1 MPFRACRSDA
11 MTKDRTD
18 KPLPERPNGMRQLLA
33 VLFPLWALLPA
44 SAQAYD
50 CVIDPS
56 VVVRIGSPVPGLLKE
71 VLIAR
76 GDHVSENQIIARLHS
91 DTEQATV
98 ELMSEQAASTSEI
111 EAQKAR
117 LDLARNRMKR
127 AEALLARN
135 VTSTDK
141 LEEAVAE
148 MEVIQKE
155 LATAETRKRSAELE
169 LQRAQTVLEQRTI
182 RSPIS
187 GVVLERSLFNGEYL
201 DQDGKLAT
209 IAKLDP
215 LFVEAFIPV
224 SEFGKLQVGM
234 EAQVVPNAPIQGRF
248 AGKIKVI
255 DQVFDA
261 ASGTFGLR
269 IELPNPD
276 NYIPAGHRCTVTFD
290 DGVEGLE

>member
-1 MPFRACRSDA
+1 MTSDA
-11 MTKDRTD
+11 MSEDGMV
-18 KPLPERPNGMRQLLA
+18 KPLADRRAKARQMLA
-33 VLFPLWALLPA
+33 VLFPLCSIAPA
-44 SAQAYD
+44 SAQAFD

-76 GDHVSENQIIARLHS
+76 GDQVNENQIIARLHS
-91 DTEQATV
+91 DAEQATV
-98 ELMSEQAASTSEI
+98 SLMSEQAASTSEI

-169 LQRAQTVLEQRTI
+169 LQRAQTVVEQRTI

-224 SEFGKLQVGM
+224 SEFGKLHVGM
-234 EAQVVPNAPIQGRF
+234 DAQVVPNAPIQGRF
-248 AGKIKVI
+248 TGKIKVV

-269 IELPNPD
+269 IELPNP
-276 NYIPAGHRCTVTFD
+276 NNHIPAGHRCSVTFD
-290 DGVEGLE
+290 DRADDLE

>member
-1 MPFRACRSDA
+1 
-11 MTKDRTD
+11 MTKDKTD
-18 KPLPERPNGMRQLLA
+18 EQRPERRSRAGRMLA
-33 VLFPLWALLPA
+33 ALASLCAALPP
-44 SAQAYD
+44 SAQAFD

-56 VVVRIGSPVPGLLKE
+56 VVVRVGSPVPGLLKE

-76 GDHVSENQIIARLHS
+76 GDHVTENQVIARLHA

-98 ELMSEQAASTSEI
+98 ALMSEQAASTSEI

-117 LDLARNRMKR
+117 LDLARSRMKR
-127 AEALLARN
+127 TEALLARN
-135 VTSTDK
+135 VASTDK
-141 LEEAVAE
+141 LEETFAE
-148 MEVIQKE
+148 MEVIRKE

-169 LQRAQTVLEQRTI
+169 LRRAQTVLEQRTI

-187 GVVLERSLFNGEYL
+187 GVVLERSLFDGEYL

-215 LFVEAFIPV
+215 LYVEAFMPV
-224 SEFGKLQVGM
+224 SEFGKLRVGM
-234 EAQVVPNAPIQGRF
+234 NAQVLPKAPIKGSF
-248 AGKIKVI
+248 TGKIKVI
-255 DQVFDA
+255 DQVLDA

-276 NYIPAGHRCTVTFD
+276 NYIPAGHRCTVSF
-290 DGVEGLE
+290 EGDAANLE

>member
-1 MPFRACRSDA
+1 MTIDA
-11 MTKDRTD
+11 MTKGRIVARRT
-18 KPLPERPNGMRQLLA
+18 KVRQKLAALL
-33 VLFPLWALLPA
+33 VPCALLPV
-44 SAQAYD
+44 SAQAFD

-56 VVVRIGSPVPGLLKE
+56 IVVRVGSPVPGLLKE

-76 GDHVSENQIIARLHS
+76 GDRVKENQVIARLHS

-117 LDLARNRMKR
+117 LELARNRMKR

-224 SEFGKLQVGM
+224 SAFGKMHVGM
-234 EAQVVPNAPIQGRF
+234 DAQVVPNAPIQGSF
-248 AGKIKVI
+248 IGKIKVI
-255 DQVFDA
+255 DQVLDA

-269 IELPNPD
+269 IELPNPG
-276 NYIPAGHRCTVTFD
+276 NSIPAGHRCTVTFE
-290 DGVEGLE
+290 GVAPDLE

>member
-1 MPFRACRSDA
+1 MPAV
-11 MTKDRTD
+11 
-18 KPLPERPNGMRQLLA
+18 LLA
-33 VLFPLWALLPA
+33 LCALVPA
-44 SAQAYD
+44 SAQAFD

-56 VVVRIGSPVPGLLKE
+56 VVVRVGSPVPGLLKE

-76 GDHVSENQIIARLHS
+76 GDHVNENQVIARLHS

-209 IAKLDP
+209 IARLDP

-224 SEFGKLQVGM
+224 SEFGKMRVGM
-234 EAQVVPNAPIQGRF
+234 DAQVVPNAPIRGSF
-248 AGKIKVI
+248 TGKVKVI
-255 DQVFDA
+255 DQVLDA

-276 NYIPAGHRCTVTFD
+276 NYIPAGHRCTVTFE
-290 DGVEGLE
+290 GVVPDLE